1 VTAAIETSAVGK
13 RYGRAW
19 ALRDCTVTVP
29 TGRVVGLVGANGA
42 GKSTL
47 LNLAVG
53 LLRPTEG
60 QIAVLGRGPGYDV
73 TQLAKV
79 GFLAQDV
86 PLYSGLSVDEHLR
99 LGAELNPGWDE
110 GVARE
115 RVDRV
120 GLDPSQRAGGLS
132 GGQRAQLAL
141 AVAIGKRPELLIL
154 DEPVASLD
162 PLARREFLAGLMK
175 LAADGLSIVLSS
187 HLLADVERICDHLI
201 VLAAGQVRLAGDVD
215 VLLGSH
221 KVLTGPRRDPDRQPA
236 DQTVIQQQHTD
247 RQSTLLVHTTQPL
260 LDPSWTVSDVGLEEL
275 VLAYMAA
282 PSVSTPAR
290 ASAPT
295 LRSVS

>member
-1 VTAAIETSAVGK
+1 VSAAIEASGVGK
-13 RYGRAW
+13 RYGRSW
-19 ALRDCTVTVP
+19 ALRDFTLTVP
-29 TGRVVGLVGANGA
+29 AGRVVGLVGANGA

-53 LLRPTEG
+53 LLQPTEG
-60 QIAVLGRGPGYDV
+60 ELVVLGGRPGNDAR
-73 TQLAKV
+73 QLAKV

-86 PLYSGLSVDEHLR
+86 PLYGALTVRDHLK
-99 LGAELNPGWDE
+99 LGAELNPGWDDA
-110 GVARE
+110 VALARIE
-115 RVDRV
+115 RA
-120 GLDPSQRAGGLS
+120 GLAPSQRAGGLS

-162 PLARREFLAGLMK
+162 PLARREFLADVME

-187 HLLADVERICDHLI
+187 HLLTDVERVCDHLI
-201 VLAAGQVRLAGDVD
+201 VLAEGQVRLAGDID
-215 VLLGSH
+215 ALLASH
-221 KVLTGPRRDPDRQPA
+221 KVLTGTRRDTDRLPA
-236 DQTVIQQQHTD
+236 EQTVIQQGHTE
-247 RQSTLLVHTTQPL
+247 RQSTLLVRTTRPV

-282 PSVSTPAR
+282 GTAATRPA
-290 ASAPT
+290 ATA